1 MPGFLLFEWS
11 SIVKQTLPLQPFA
24 LPWSLNSRGPWRM
37 LTPLNVFY
45 FARTLHPDAW
55 LLFAIFV
62 SSKSF
67 PPVQKL
73 LSSMCLFMELTGID
87 DRFSLLRTSQD
98 LLNYSKWSRSI
109 PRWRLR
115 LICHVAWALLSW
127 LFSTDLLMKRREKL
141 LWTVRASRA
150 ILVMEVIRDF
160 LSSGQ
165 HFIFWLFSQLMPARN
180 PPKFPPL
187 TWGTAY
193 NHP

>member
-11 SIVKQTLPLQPFA
+11 IIVKQTLPLQPFA
-24 LPWSLNSRGPWRM
+24 LPWSLNSRGPW
-37 LTPLNVFY
+37 
-45 FARTLHPDAW
+45 TLHPDAW

-62 SSKSF
+62 PSKSF

-73 LSSMCLFMELTGID
+73 LSSVRLFMELTGI

-127 LFSTDLLMKRREKL
+127 LFSTDLLMKRRKKL

-150 ILVMEVIRDF
+150 ILVMEIIRDF
-160 LSSGQ
+160 LSSVQ
-165 HFIFWLFSQLMPARN
+165 HFIFWLFSQLMPVIN

-187 TWGTAY
+187 RWETAS